1 MRTLFLNS
9 VNMSGSELKAD
20 LWINEY
26 ITPWDIYTH
35 GVTKILAHCQTQYQE
50 MYIVETG
57 AFGKGLVLDGKWQ
70 SCTVDEFIY
79 HEALV
84 HPPLI
89 AHQNPQKV
97 LVLGGGEGAT
107 IREILRWNCVE
118 EVTMIDI
125 DGEVVEACKQHLPEM
140 HQNAFDDPRV
150 KLMIADALEVLDTTT
165 ETWDIIISDLSDPIE
180 SGPSFA
186 LFTKEYFTKLQRVL
200 NPGGYVM
207 VQAGP
212 ISPPEVKD
220 HARLVNTLKAVFSN
234 VTSLSAPTPSYG
246 RAWGFAMCS
255 ESAIALQPQPELVDQ
270 LLQTKTT
277 GGYRFIDGISLLGIM
292 QTPLYIRQA
301 IASETTVY
309 TLSEPP
315 KFFGTG
321 VASEQ

>member
-1 MRTLFLNS
+1 
-9 VNMSGSELKAD
+9 MSGSELKAD

-35 GVTKILAHCQTQYQE
+35 GVTKILAYQKTPFQE

-79 HEALV
+79 HEVLV
-84 HPPLI
+84 HPGLI
-89 AHQNPQKV
+89 AHQNPRSV

-107 IREILRWNCVE
+107 IREILRWQTVE
-118 EVTMIDI
+118 KVTMIDI
-125 DGEVVEACKQHLPEM
+125 DGDVVKACQKHLPEM
-140 HQNAFDDPRV
+140 HQNAFEDPRV
-150 KLMIADALEVLDTTT
+150 ELIIADALKILDTTT
-165 ETWDIIISDLSDPIE
+165 QTWDIIISDLSDPIE

-186 LFTKEYFTKLQRVL
+186 LFTKEYFAKLKQVL

-212 ISPPEVKD
+212 ISPPEVQD
-220 HARLVNTLKAVFSN
+220 HARLVNTLKAVFGQVN
-234 VTSLSAPTPSYG
+234 SLSAPTPSYG
-246 RAWGFAMCS
+246 RSWGFALCS
-255 ESAIALQPQPELVDQ
+255 DAEIDLRPQPESIDK
-270 LLQTKTT
+270 LLSDKTS
-277 GGYRFIDGISLLGIM
+277 GGCRFIDGTTLLGIL

-301 IASETTVY
+301 IATETIVY

-321 VASEQ
+321 AMA

>member
-1 MRTLFLNS
+1 
-9 VNMSGSELKAD
+9 MSGSELKAD

-26 ITPWDIYTH
+26 ITPWDVYTH
-35 GVTKILAHCQTQYQE
+35 GVTKILAHCQTQFQE

-89 AHQNPQKV
+89 AHQNPKKV

-220 HARLVNTLKAVFSN
+220 HARLVNTLKAVFNN

-255 ESAIALQPQPELVDQ
+255 ESAIALQPSPADVDQ

-321 VASEQ
+321 VASEH